1 MRDGKICD
9 NGNRRRAAWQG
20 KNQRCEKCG
29 FADSG
34 GVSVDRGGL
43 RDSECTATCGCA
55 AHGGAA
61 HGAGRA
67 GRI

>member
-1 MRDGKICD
+1 MEKFVITGTEE
-9 NGNRRRAAWQG
+9 GLAWQG